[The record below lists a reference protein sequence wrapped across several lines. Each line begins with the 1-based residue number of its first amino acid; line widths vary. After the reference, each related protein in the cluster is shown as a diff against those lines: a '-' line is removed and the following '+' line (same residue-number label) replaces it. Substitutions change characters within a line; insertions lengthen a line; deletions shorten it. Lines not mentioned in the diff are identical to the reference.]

1 MQKQRKPNQGPKRY
15 IPIMNKTEEDRGTR
29 KGNKAVRYSKKPNY
43 TSQEHSEGMMA
54 SKD

>member
-1 MQKQRKPNQGPKRY
+1 MRLKKKEGPEK
-15 IPIMNKTEEDRGTR
+15 E
-29 KGNKAVRYSKKPNY
+29 NKAVRRSKKPNY